1 MCASIAL
8 RSTFHFSEPAKMLR
22 AGAFPGATEVL
33 ISVVSTLPQLVAL
46 AEWLLLAYASVN
58 AVRSKLADGC
68 ARSLPRCMIIS

>member
-33 ISVVSTLPQLVAL
+33 ISMVSTLPQLVAL
-46 AEWLLLAYASVN
+46 AEWLLLAYATLN
-58 AVRSKLADGC
+58 AVRSKPADGC
-68 ARSLPRCMIIS
+68 ASLLPGCMIIS